1 MKSISNHLFYEREA
15 LTRSYN
21 GATRRPRFSSTLQAV
36 TMKEGTPSPSNSSR
50 RAFIKTGVIAASTFY
65 IVPRHVLGGVGY
77 TAPSDQLNLAAIGA
91 GGKGA
96 SDIRNASVNGRE
108 RVAALCDVD
117 FSGSAAKSVEAFPK
131 AKLYKDF
138 RVMLDTEKDIDAVT
152 ISTPDHVHGLAA
164 AFAMARG
171 KHVYV
176 QKPMTHNI
184 REARML
190 TQMARTQKVVTQM
203 GNQGAS
209 NPLLGMVKR
218 WVDSGV
224 LGKIADVQIWTNRP
238 VWPQGFA
245 MPAPDESKKPTDLDW
260 DLWLGPAEYMPYTPN
275 LHPFSWRGWWDYGTG
290 ALGDVGC
297 HLIDIPF
304 RTLGLHY
311 PTDAECSV
319 GAVYTE
325 MWEPIYQPE
334 GCPASSFITLHFG
347 ATEKSK
353 APITMTWSDG
363 GIRPSRPDIIPPDHT
378 MGGTNSANGVLIIGE
393 NGLISTN
400 INDSSPMMPK
410 LYLNDGTTEFGPEG
424 VDESEPEYGHQR
436 KWVDACKAGFD
447 SAEHK
452 GLTSS
457 FDYAGPMTETVLMG
471 NLAIRSYF
479 LRHENSEGKY
489 EFFARKKL
497 LWDGE
502 NMRITNSEEANQ
514 FVGRT
519 YRTGWEM

>member
-1 MKSISNHLFYEREA
+1 MKNKR
-15 LTRSYN
+15 
-21 GATRRPRFSSTLQAV
+21 
-36 TMKEGTPSPSNSSR
+36 KTPSALSR
-50 RAFIKTGVIAASTFY
+50 RVFIKNSLLASSVL
-65 IVPRHVLGGVGY
+65 IVPRHVLGGLGF

-117 FSGSAAKSVEAFPK
+117 FSGSAKTSVEKFPK
-131 AKLYKDF
+131 AKLYADY
-138 RVMLDTEKDIDAVT
+138 REMLDKEKDIDAVT
-152 ISTPDHVHGLAA
+152 ISTPDHVHGPAA
-164 AFAMARG
+164 SFCMQRG

-190 TQMARTQKVVTQM
+190 TEMARKNKIVTQM
-203 GNQGAS
+203 GNQGGS
-209 NPLLGMVKR
+209 NPLLGMVKK

-224 LGKIADVQIWTNRP
+224 LGKINKVQIWTNRP
-238 VWPQGFA
+238 VWPQGSA
-245 MPAPDESKKPTDLDW
+245 MSAPDESKKPKDLNW
-260 DLWLGPAEYMPYTPN
+260 DLWLGPAAYRPYIPN
-275 LHPFSWRGWWDYGTG
+275 LHPFSWRGWWDFGTG

-319 GAVYTE
+319 GSVFSQ
-325 MWEPIYQPE
+325 MWTPDYHPE
-334 GCPASSFITLHFG
+334 GCPASSFITLHFA

-353 APITMTWSDG
+353 SPIEMTWSDG
-363 GIRPSRPDIIPPDHT
+363 GIRPSHPEIIPANMDI
-378 MGGTNSANGVLIIGE
+378 GGAQSANGVLIMGE
-393 NGLISTN
+393 KGLISTN
-400 INDSSPMMPK
+400 INDSSPLMPK
-410 LYLNDGTTEFGPEG
+410 LFLNDGTTEFGPEG
-424 VDESEPEYGHQR
+424 KIEEEPEYGHQR
-436 KWVDACKAGFD
+436 KWVDACKAGFN

-471 NLAIRSYF
+471 NLAIRSF
-479 LRHENSEGKY
+479 MLRKENSKGQQD
-489 EFFARKKL
+489 FFARKKL
-497 LWDGE
+497 LWDGL
-502 NMRITNSEEANQ
+502 NMKISNLEEANQ
-514 FVGRT
+514 FVGRE
-519 YRTGWEM
+519 YRKGWEM